1 MAARSGWG
9 KWARVSLLVSAGL
22 YTGCGVVDTG
32 PEPAGP
38 LPPAPPEV
46 LPVPPED
53 VSQPTPVEP
62 PPADPGSGP
71 EGEGEPPDEPPVDP
85 GTGSDGDPG
94 TPPDG
99 TGQGP
104 RRAWLRASF
113 YAGVG
118 PLGLATGD
126 FNGDGAP
133 DVAVNAQ
140 SRNFSSR
147 YVNRHGEFL
156 LLLNDGRGGLG
167 KVAARQT
174 LWSSS
179 GSIVAGDVNA
189 DGHQDV
195 LVGTRYGAGVMLG
208 RGDGFFL
215 GVEKQDAGS
224 DGVVSSLG
232 LWTESTGTPLLWVLG
247 NYDDFD
253 SRSGLSAFTLLR
265 HAGEGRF
272 ESSSLLRQETGD
284 EVLGMMETSLTA
296 AVADYNEDGFPDV
309 VFNRPPSRWSGPGE
323 GNLFLGDETGRVRVG
338 GALPWSGI
346 RHVSTADFN
355 RDGHADLIASDA
367 ASLRVSL
374 GDGGGGFSET
384 FPVKLEAEVS
394 GMAVVHLDTDGVPDV
409 VALHGPEA
417 GVSLLRGRGD
427 GTLEPHARLAV
438 GRAPSGAV
446 TTDLD
451 GDGTPEL
458 LVSEADD
465 NTVSV
470 YAIPD
475 KSVRERIGPRVCPMD
490 VKSGGASP
498 LPAVSPLAAVETK
511 VVTSDVAVG
520 DFDGDGRNELAL
532 ALPEQGV
539 RLVSNPGDG
548 ALTLRDV
555 AGSHRALSLAAGD
568 LDGDGRSELAGTLDS
583 GSGSYV
589 GVLWNDVAEPFERN
603 EYLGYTDGGGGVVA
617 ADFNRDGLVDVAAA
631 LIGPCTGRGTRFTNL
646 GNGTFRA
653 DLLTD
658 HNYEPDDR
666 CPGAGDPLAGDF
678 NGDGTLDLLHTTL
691 GINLNPTAADGTT
704 LPGHG
709 FERPFSYGPFLG
721 VTDVDGDGKV
731 DLVQKDERGG
741 GVVLY
746 PGDGHGSLQAPFQCA
761 PPTGGKILAVEDLD
775 ADGRPD
781 VVSTSAEGTVLWVS
795 LGTEKGRWG
804 APRRYEAGGQV
815 EWVRP
820 VDLLGDER
828 PELTVLLR
836 SGRLLVFPTPGD

>member
-1 MAARSGWG
+1 MAAKSGWR

-22 YTGCGVVDTG
+22 YTGCGAVDTET
-32 PEPAGP
+32 EPTGP

-62 PPADPGSGP
+62 PPVEPGPNG
-71 EGEGEPPDEPPVDP
+71 GGEPPDEPPVDP
-85 GTGSDGDPG
+85 GTGSDGNPG

-99 TGQGP
+99 TGHGP

-118 PLGLATGD
+118 PGGLVVGD
-126 FNGDGAP
+126 FNGDGSP
-133 DVAVNAQ
+133 DVAVNAR
-140 SRNFSSR
+140 SRNFSSQ
-147 YVNRHGEFL
+147 YVSRHGEFL

-167 KVAARQT
+167 KVAARQF

-179 GSIVAGDVNA
+179 GRIAAGDANG
-189 DGHQDV
+189 DGHQDL
-195 LVGTRYGAGVMLG
+195 LVGTRYGVEVRLG
-208 RGDGFFL
+208 RGDGSFV
-215 GVEKQDAGS
+215 GAEKPYAVG

-232 LWTESTGTPLLWVLG
+232 LWTGSTGTPLLWVLG
-247 NYDDFD
+247 NFDDFD
-253 SRSGLSAFTLLR
+253 TPSGMAGFYLLR

-272 ESSSLLRQETGD
+272 ESSALLRQETGD
-284 EVLGMMETSLTA
+284 EVLGMLESSLTA
-296 AVADYNEDGFPDV
+296 VVADYNEDGFADV
-309 VFNRPPSRWSGPGE
+309 VFNRPPSRWSGPEE
-323 GNLFLGDETGRVRVG
+323 GNVFFGDDTGRVRAG
-338 GALPWSGI
+338 GSLAWSGI
-346 RHVSTADFN
+346 RHVYTTDFN
-355 RDGHADLIASDA
+355 RDGHADLLASDA

-374 GDGGGGFSET
+374 GDGHGGFSES
-384 FPVKLEAEVS
+384 FSVKLEAEVS
-394 GMAVVHLDTDGVPDV
+394 DVAVVHLDTDGLPDV
-409 VALHGPEA
+409 VALHGPAEA
-417 GVSLLRGRGD
+417 VSLLRGRGD
-427 GTLEPHARLAV
+427 GTLVPHARLAV
-438 GRAPSGAV
+438 GRAPSGAA

-458 LVSEADD
+458 LVTEADD

-470 YAIPD
+470 YAVPD
-475 KSVRERIGPRVCPMD
+475 KSVREPIGPTACPLD
-490 VKSGGASP
+490 VKSGGASSR
-498 LPAVSPLAAVETK
+498 PAVSPLVAVETK

-520 DFDGDGRNELAL
+520 DFDGDGRRELAL
-532 ALPEQGV
+532 ALPNQGV

-548 ALTLRDV
+548 MLTLRDV
-555 AGSHRALSLAAGD
+555 AGSHQALSLAAGD
-568 LDGDGRSELAGTLDS
+568 LDGDGRSELVGTLDS
-583 GSGSYV
+583 GSGPYV
-589 GVLWNDVAEPFERN
+589 GVLWNGVTEPFETSQF
-603 EYLGYTDGGGGVVA
+603 LGYTEGGGGVLA

-646 GNGTFRA
+646 GNGTFRS

-666 CPGAGDPLAGDF
+666 CPGAGDPIAGDF

-709 FERPFSYGPFLG
+709 FERRFSYGPFLG
-721 VTDVDGDGKV
+721 VTDADGDGKV

-746 PGDGHGSLQAPFQCA
+746 RGDGHGSLQAPFQCA
-761 PPTGGKILAVEDLD
+761 PLTGGKVIAVEDLD

-804 APRRYEAGGQV
+804 SPRRYEAGGQV

-836 SGRLLVFPTPGD
+836 SGWLLVFPTPGS